1 MLRAL
6 RSHSRAGRLPYA
18 GCRNEG
24 RAGGVGIGFF
34 WKEEAGCSLA
44 YGRSGVGVLAWV
56 EDCCLTTCRVDE
68 FLVLRRSVVAELDG
82 RGLVSLAASK

>member
-34 WKEEAGCSLA
+34 WKKEAGYSLA
-44 YGRSGVGVLAWV
+44 FLGVGGGVLTWV

-68 FLVLRRSVVAELDG
+68 LLVLRRSLVAELDG